1 MFYIFTCCICTNVD
15 TGLIVGAISAVI
27 AISVIL
33 IVTVVLV
40 LYFKR

>member
-1 MFYIFTCCICTNVD
+1 MYNFDYDCAVSGA
-15 TGLIVGAISAVI
+15 GLIVGVISAMI

-40 LYFKR
+40 LYFNR

>member
-1 MFYIFTCCICTNVD
+1 MLYLVY